1 MRLPFLR
8 PKSDTP
14 ASAPAPKSRGR
25 AAPVVT
31 NSAADEGSSVDA
43 ARTHARRRL
52 IGAVVLLAV
61 GVVGFPVLFET
72 KPRPLAV
79 DTPIDATRADTTSG
93 RVVSGPVTSQRSTPS
108 LPADAGNEGPVV
120 GTASAAS
127 AAAVALAPPPVIPAP
142 PVVAEKPASAAAPVV
157 APAVAPV
164 VAPTPPKVAATK
176 PEPKPEVKVITPA
189 PVEAAAPTPQAPRYV
204 VQVGAFNDNAR
215 MREAR
220 QKVEKAGYKTYTSE
234 VDTPTGR
241 RTRVRLGPFP
251 TKKEAETAAAKVKTV
266 GLPANVLT
274 L

>member
-120 GTASAAS
+120 G
-127 AAAVALAPPPVIPAP
+127 
-142 PVVAEKPASAAAPVV
+142 PVV